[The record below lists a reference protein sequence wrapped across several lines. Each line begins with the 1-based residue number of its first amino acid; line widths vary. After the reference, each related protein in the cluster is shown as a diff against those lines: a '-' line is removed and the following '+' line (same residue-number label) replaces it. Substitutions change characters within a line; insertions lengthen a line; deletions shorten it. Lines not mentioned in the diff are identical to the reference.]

1 MRRRASPRLT
11 LSLTVKIADL
21 RTDYRRETL
30 DEKDVAPD
38 PFRQFEH
45 WLDEAIKA
53 QLPEP
58 TAMSLATVGA
68 DGIPACRIVLLKG
81 FDSNGFVFYTNYRS
95 RKGVDLAACPRA
107 ALLFHWI
114 ELERQVR
121 IEGVAAL
128 VSASESDA
136 YFASRPHAS
145 RLGAWASPQSE
156 VIADRALLERR
167 FGEAAARFADAG
179 DAVPRPAHW
188 GGYRVVPEAVEFW
201 QGRPSRLHD
210 RIRYRRNPAHPG
222 AWTIERLA
230 P

>member
-1 MRRRASPRLT
+1 
-11 LSLTVKIADL
+11 VKIADL
-21 RTDYRRETL
+21 RTEYRRETL

-68 DGIPACRIVLLKG
+68 DGNPSCRIVLLKG
-81 FDSNGFVFYTNYRS
+81 FDSAGFVFFTNYES
-95 RKGVDLAACPRA
+95 AKGAALAHHPRA
-107 ALLFHWI
+107 ALLFFWV

-121 IEGVAAL
+121 IEGAIHK
-128 VSASESDA
+128 VSPAESDA

-145 RLGAWASPQSE
+145 RLGAWASPQSA
-156 VIADRALLERR
+156 VIADRAELEARFAQAATR
-167 FGEAAARFADAG
+167 FGEG
-179 DAVPRPAHW
+179 EGAVPRPAHW
-188 GGYRVVPEAVEFW
+188 GGYRLAPDSIEFW
-201 QGRPSRLHD
+201 QGRRSRLHD
-210 RIRYRRNPAHPG
+210 RIRYRRNAAHSG
-222 AWTIERLA
+222 GWTIERLA

>member
-1 MRRRASPRLT
+1 MSGQRTFQR
-11 LSLTVKIADL
+11 SLAPVKIADL

-68 DGIPACRIVLLKG
+68 DGNPSCRIVLLKG
-81 FDSNGFVFYTNYRS
+81 FDSSGFVFYTNYES
-95 RKGVDLAACPRA
+95 RKGADLAGHPGA
-107 ALLFHWI
+107 ALLLYWV

-121 IEGVAAL
+121 IEGVTEK
-128 VSASESDA
+128 VSPAESDA

-145 RLGAWASPQSE
+145 RLGAWASPQSA
-156 VIADRALLERR
+156 VIADRAALETRFAQATAR
-167 FGEAAARFADAG
+167 FGDAEDG
-179 DAVPRPAHW
+179 VPRPPHW
-188 GGYRVVPEAVEFW
+188 GGYRLAPASIEFW

-210 RIRYRRNPAHPG
+210 RIRYRRDVAHPG